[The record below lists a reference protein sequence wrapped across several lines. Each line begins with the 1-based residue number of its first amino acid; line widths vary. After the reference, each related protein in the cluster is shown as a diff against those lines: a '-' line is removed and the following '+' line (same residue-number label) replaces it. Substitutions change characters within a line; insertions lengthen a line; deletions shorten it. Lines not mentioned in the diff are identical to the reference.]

1 MNRHACR
8 LLAAV
13 VAVAA
18 ALLVAF
24 ASSMVVLKVG
34 LVLAAAGAAVLLWR
48 LPTLARGKREAA
60 FLMRALDTLP
70 VPISVKNDRL
80 EFVAFNAAFLRAA
93 GSTAQVV
100 LGQRTGQLIGDQA
113 GARAEEMDRAVL
125 AGGQTQI
132 ANEWLA
138 NPQGGR
144 RFVRITKARS
154 ADARGEPVVLTSY
167 EDLTQLREQQDQQS
181 ALRGFLQE
189 VIDALPNPLFI
200 KNRQHRYVMTNR
212 AHVHSLGRVSSE
224 DVIGKCSY
232 DFSPDVAADIEEAED
247 RLFSSDAG
255 GIEEHEYMLTDGQGR
270 RRATLIRKALGTGPN
285 GEPVVIGVNTDVTE
299 LREVERDL
307 RGTLH
312 RFAVLLEK
320 APLGVALFNGK
331 GMFLGANPSLRAM
344 TGYALSELKAMTYRQ
359 LAQPNQPALER
370 GKLRELLGKGYCEPF
385 ERAYR
390 RKDGSLVHVMVS
402 AVLVTG
408 QEHLQVWGLVQDMTE
423 LRAAGEEVRRH
434 RDHLR
439 ELVREQTVDLV
450 RAKESAERASESKS
464 TFLANMSHELRTPM
478 HAILSFAH
486 LGEQRAERVPA
497 AKLREYFSRVRNSG
511 ERLMGLLNDLLDL
524 SKLDAG
530 SMSIDLADVF
540 LGDPIAEVTH
550 EFDALLVANGLRLVV
565 DIDPALP
572 HVLADRQRI
581 GQVIRNLMSNAIKFS
596 PPGRTVAI
604 RARCVAL
611 PEDPA
616 ANVVE
621 CVVSDEGV
629 GIPEGELDAIFDK
642 FFQSTRTRTGAGGT
656 GLGLAICR
664 EIVAAHGGQIFA
676 RRRMLRGAEFV
687 MRLPV
692 IHGHDSQDMTNELTE
707 GQP

>member
-1 MNRHACR
+1 VNTAGCR
-8 LLAAV
+8 LLAAT
-13 VAVAA
+13 ACVAA
-18 ALLVAF
+18 ALVVGL
-24 ASSMVVLKVG
+24 ASSTLVLQIVVLAMAIC
-34 LVLAAAGAAVLLWR
+34 LAVLLWR
-48 LPTLARGKREAA
+48 LPALARGKHEAA
-60 FLMRALDTLP
+60 FLLRVLDALP
-70 VPISVKNDRL
+70 VPISVKNEQL
-80 EFVAFNAAFLRAA
+80 EFVAFNASFLRAA
-93 GSTAQVV
+93 DSPAETMMGH
-100 LGQRTGQLIGDQA
+100 RTGQLVGENV
-113 GARAEEMDRAVL
+113 GFRAEEMDRAVL
-125 AGGQTQI
+125 ADGQTQI
-132 ANEWLA
+132 ATEWLT

-144 RFVRITKARS
+144 RFVRITKSCAK
-154 ADARGEPVVLTSY
+154 DARAETVIVTSY

-212 AHVHSLGRVSSE
+212 AHVYSLGLATSE

-232 DFSPDVAADIEEAED
+232 DFSPDVAADIEQAED
-247 RLFSSDAG
+247 RLFASHPA
-255 GIEEHEYMLTDGQGR
+255 GIEEHEYVLTDGQGR

-307 RGTLH
+307 RRTLH
-312 RFAVLLEK
+312 RFAALLEK
-320 APLGVALFNGK
+320 APLGVALFDDK

-344 TGYALSELKAMTYRQ
+344 TGYALDELKAMSYRQ
-359 LAQPNQPALER
+359 LAQPHQPALER
-370 GKLRELLGKGYCEPF
+370 EKLRELLSKGYCEPF

-390 RKDGSLVHVMVS
+390 RKDGSLAQVMVS

-408 QEHLQVWGLVQDMTE
+408 QDPLQVWGLVQDMTE
-423 LRAAGEEVRRH
+423 LRAAGEEVRLH

-439 ELVREQTVDLV
+439 ELVREQTADLV

-486 LGEQRAERVPA
+486 LGEQRADRVPA
-497 AKLREYFSRVRNSG
+497 TKLREYFTRVRQSG

-530 SMSIDLADVF
+530 SMSIDLADVY
-540 LGDPIAEVTH
+540 LGDPIADVAH
-550 EFDALLVANGLRLVV
+550 EFDALLVANGLRLIV
-565 DIDPALP
+565 DIDPNLP
-572 HVLADRQRI
+572 HVLADRVRI

-596 PPGRTVAI
+596 PPGRTVSI

-621 CVVSDEGV
+621 CVVSDEGI

-692 IHGHDSQDMTNELTE
+692 IHGHDGQSMTNELTE